1 MRKSID
7 IFHKNPAHQRKIL
20 SDPNNMPYKAQFQLG
35 PEILELEAFAILD
48 KERKYTGPII
58 TWSVATTRIEQEKRI
73 NRLAGF
79 VENNPG
85 NMIAADKDL
94 VIQYMNPAST
104 KVLRTL
110 EQHLP
115 TKVDTIVGQS
125 VDIFHKNPA
134 HQRKILSN
142 PANLRHEAMIQ
153 VGPEILKL
161 SITANVDDNSDYLGP
176 MVDWGIVTD

>member
-1 MRKSID
+1 
-7 IFHKNPAHQRKIL
+7 
-20 SDPNNMPYKAQFQLG
+20 MPYKAQFQLG
-35 PEILELEAFAILD
+35 PEIIELDACAVMD
-48 KERKYTGPII
+48 KDGNYTGPMI
-58 TWSVATTRIEQEKRI
+58 TWDVTTTKIQQEKRN

-85 NMIAADKDL
+85 NMIAADKGL
-94 VIQYMNPAST
+94 VIQYMYPAST

-115 TKVDTIVGQS
+115 IKVDEIVGQS
-125 VDIFHKNPA
+125 VDIFHKNPG

-161 SITANVDDNSDYLGP
+161 SITANVDDNGDYLGP